1 MTLPLCS
8 PCLPQNLLDCFD
20 NSQSR
25 FEIEKLNHGAPVSPW
40 ARLLA
45 CTDFFFPPKLV
56 DLRNLMI
63 IPKSAQLFSSQK
75 INVMCMCC

>member
-40 ARLLA
+40 ARLRA
-45 CTDFFFPPKLV
+45 CTDFFFPPKFLPEMKETQ
-56 DLRNLMI
+56 RG
-63 IPKSAQLFSSQK
+63 LFMS
-75 INVMCMCC
+75 VFLT